1 MEGEII
7 PPDRRLPV
15 PESKGAL
22 VPVGGSVPAVAGD
35 GNGAGK
41 KAGKKA
47 GRKKASAPPPVSNSE
62 TMAKGYV
69 ERLVRLMNE
78 RAELNQAIADV
89 KAEAKSAGFSP
100 KAIMVVV
107 ARQLETLEEKQKR
120 EAVETE
126 AEQIM
131 AALGMLAD
139 TPLGQAAA
147 ARTN

>member
-35 GNGAGK
+35 GAGK

-107 ARQLETLEEKQKR
+107 SRQLETLEEKQKR

-147 ARTN
+147 RTN

>member
-1 MEGEII
+1 MEGDII
-7 PPDRRLPV
+7 PPDRRVPV

-22 VPVGGSVPAVAGD
+22 VPVGGGVPAVT
-35 GNGAGK
+35 GNDTGK
-41 KAGKKA
+41 KR
-47 GRKKASAPPPVSNSE
+47 GRKKASAEQAPISNSE

-69 ERLVRLMNE
+69 ERLVRLMTE
-78 RAELNQAIADV
+78 KQELAIQIAEV

-100 KAIMVVV
+100 KAIMMVV

-147 ARTN
+147 GRAAN